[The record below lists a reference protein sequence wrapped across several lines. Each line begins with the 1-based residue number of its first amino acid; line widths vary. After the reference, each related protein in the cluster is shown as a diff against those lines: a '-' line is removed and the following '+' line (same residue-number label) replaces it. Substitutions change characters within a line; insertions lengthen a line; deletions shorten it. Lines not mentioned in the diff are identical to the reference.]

1 MQKVSK
7 YDIDGFLK
15 IDFSSRRNLELL
27 ETLRFQNKKNTLL
40 NILDK
45 CQTAI
50 GSRYLKKNIVFPLM
64 DKERLE
70 KRYDIIDNMRKKFLE
85 TEELRQL
92 LEDVYDLERIVGKI
106 SYESVN
112 PKDLLQ
118 LKKSLGILPGLQE
131 LLKRLRLMIIL
142 I

>member
-1 MQKVSK
+1 MSNR
-7 YDIDGFLK
+7 Y
-15 IDFSSRRNLELL
+15 R
-27 ETLRFQNKKNTLL
+27 
-40 NILDK
+40 
-45 CQTAI
+45 
-50 GSRYLKKNIVFPLM
+50 SRYLKKNIVFPLM

-131 LLKRLRLMIIL
+131 LLKKIKIDDHFNLEKDANDYINLYRLLDSAISPNAPFSAKDGGVIKSGYH
-142 I
+142 ID